1 MYPIRYKIEYRM
13 FCVKTLAPFQKWF
26 SKLSDRQA
34 KARIQAR
41 LDMIAELGHF
51 GDYKM
56 VENPVCELR
65 FFFGAG
71 YHIYYIHEQEQII
84 ILLCGGDK
92 SSQQDDI
99 KKAVALAQAY
109 LNLQHGESNDE

>member
-1 MYPIRYKIEYRM
+1 MYPIRYIFTYTM
-13 FCVKTLAPFQKWF
+13 IIVKTLVPFQRWF
-26 SKLSDRQA
+26 KKLADRQA

-51 GDYKM
+51 GDCKM

-71 YHIYYIHEQEQII
+71 YRVYYIYEQEQII
-84 ILLCGGDK
+84 VLLSGGDK
-92 SSQQDDI
+92 ASQQDDI
-99 KKAVALAQAY
+99 EKAVALAKAY
-109 LNLQHGESNDE
+109 LNSQGESNE

>member
-1 MYPIRYKIEYRM
+1 MIS
-13 FCVKTLAPFQKWF
+13 VKTLPPFNRWF
-26 SKLSDRQA
+26 KKLADRQA

-41 LDMIAELGHF
+41 LDMIKEMGHF
-51 GDYKM
+51 GDCKM

-71 YHIYYIHEQEQII
+71 YRIYYIYEQEQII
-84 ILLCGGDK
+84 VLLSGGDK

-99 KKAVALAQAY
+99 VKAVALAKAY
-109 LNLQHGESNDE
+109 LELQQGDDDDK